1 MRHDLTDITF
11 VLDRS
16 GSMGSIRATTIESF
30 NKFLKSQQEAAGTA
44 VMSLLQFDDKFD
56 LMYSAI
62 PVDQAP
68 ALNAETYVPRGS
80 TALLDAMGQSI
91 QKTGE
96 RLRDMPEHERP
107 GTVLFVTLTD
117 GEENA
122 SRVYSLDKINAMI
135 REQRDVYSWQF
146 IFLGANQDAIATA
159 AKMGIAASQSLTF
172 MASCAGAANTFGSL
186 DRQVQRM
193 RAQRSVG
200 FCDAQVEFDDE
211 DRKGAVEGD
220 QK

>member
-16 GSMGSIRATTIESF
+16 GSMGSIRAQTIESF
-30 NKFLKSQQEAAGTA
+30 NKFLTSQQEAAGTA
-44 VMSLLQFDDKFD
+44 VISLLQFDDQFD
-56 LMYSAI
+56 LLYSAI
-62 PVDQAP
+62 PVHQAP
-68 ALNAETYVPRGS
+68 ALNAETYVPRGN

-122 SRVYSLDKINAMI
+122 SHLYTLDLINQMI
-135 REQRDVYSWQF
+135 REQTDKYSWQF
-146 IFLGANQDAIATA
+146 VFLGANQDAISTA
-159 AKMGIAASQSLTF
+159 ARMGIGANQAMTF
-172 MASCAGAANTFGSL
+172 MASSAGSANTFGSL
-186 DRQVQRM
+186 GRKVQYM
-193 RAQRSVG
+193 RSLKACGVP
-200 FCDAQVEFDDE
+200 DAQVEFDDE
-211 DRKGAVEGD
+211 DRQAALERDK
-220 QK
+220 K